1 MVKLSK
7 NTQND
12 LVYGTDGETALG
24 EGFGRPLPYAQ
35 HLLCDLHMKDNVMLK
50 LNELG
55 IRGKASELKLS
66 NIFGKDIGSTR
77 VPGLIDYKSPTIF
90 DKINFK
96 RVAFATPTRRAFC
109 RLLSKVQG

>member
-24 EGFGRPLPYAQ
+24 GGFGIPLPYAQ
-35 HLLCDLHMKDNVMLK
+35 HLLCDLHMKDNVMSK

-55 IRGKASELKLS
+55 IRGKESEIKLS

-77 VPGLIDYKSPTIF
+77 VPVLIHYKSPTIF
-90 DKINFK
+90 DKNLDRLSNEWHLLHPLGERF
-96 RVAFATPTRRAFC
+96 VAYF
-109 RLLSKVQG
+109 